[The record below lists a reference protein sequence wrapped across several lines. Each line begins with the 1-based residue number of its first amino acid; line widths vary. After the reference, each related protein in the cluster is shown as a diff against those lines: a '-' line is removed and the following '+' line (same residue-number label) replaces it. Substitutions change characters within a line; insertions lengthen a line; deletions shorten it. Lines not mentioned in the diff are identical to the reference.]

1 MWERGRTVTASTAAA
16 SYDELLAGLAGWVL
30 VGCVLWAALW
40 VLAALVE
47 TVSDGRLPALGWVG
61 APTRLRPV
69 LLAVVG
75 LLLAGAPAHAA
86 PRPAPPLPVP
96 ARPVAGAIAGTGTGT
111 DTGATAGTKAG
122 NEAGHEVGARASRP
136 GDSRPAGR
144 AVVVRRGDT
153 LWGLAEERLPPGATA
168 QVVADGVRAWH
179 ARNRAVIG
187 PDPDLI
193 RPGQRLLAPPA
204 PDLPQRRHRIPS
216 RTSEEKP

>member
-1 MWERGRTVTASTAAA
+1 MWVRGRTVTARAGAA

-30 VGCVLWAALW
+30 VGCALWASLW

-75 LLLAGAPAHAA
+75 LLLTGVPAHAA

-96 ARPVAGAIAGTGTGT
+96 ARPVAGTSTEAGAEAGT
-111 DTGATAGTKAG
+111 
-122 NEAGHEVGARASRP
+122 EAGARASQP
-136 GDSRPAGR
+136 AASRPTGR

-153 LWGLAEERLPPGATA
+153 LWGLAEERLPPDATA

-179 ARNRAVIG
+179 AHNRAVSG
-187 PDPDLI
+187 ADPDLI

-216 RTSEEKP
+216 RPSAEKP